1 MGSIV
6 LGLNPAD
13 APGTGYMRTGD
24 LVTVGPYSHSLPK
37 AFCGYQDT
45 HMRQLFLG
53 RERNLTTSSFSVP
66 QFFLPQSLSP
76 V

>member
-1 MGSIV
+1 MRSIV
-6 LGLNPAD
+6 LGLIPPD
-13 APGTGYMRTGD
+13 APETGYMRKGD

-45 HMRQLFLG
+45 HVRQVSLG
-53 RERNLTTSSFSVP
+53 RGGNPTASSFSVS
-66 QFFLPQSLSP
+66 QLFLPQSLSP